1 MEIKMR
7 KGRHAKGV
15 GRHADTS
22 RKVKMFG
29 KPKGGGRHAKR
40 LKVVLD
46 FPDNHGQR
54 SGSGIFYWWVV
65 IKLLSFLA

>member
-1 MEIKMR
+1 MTMLRFSDLLRLPNERIEMR

-15 GRHADTS
+15 GRHADLT

-40 LKVVLD
+40 
-46 FPDNHGQR
+46 
-54 SGSGIFYWWVV
+54 
-65 IKLLSFLA
+65 

>member
-1 MEIKMR
+1 METKMR

-40 LKVVLD
+40 
-46 FPDNHGQR
+46 
-54 SGSGIFYWWVV
+54 
-65 IKLLSFLA
+65 